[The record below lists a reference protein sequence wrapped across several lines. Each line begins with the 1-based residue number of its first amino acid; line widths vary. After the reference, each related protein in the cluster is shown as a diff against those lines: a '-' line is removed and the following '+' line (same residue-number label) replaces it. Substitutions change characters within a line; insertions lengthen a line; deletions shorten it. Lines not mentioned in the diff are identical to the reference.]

1 MQIPGLGSMRE
12 QTLEWKEPLRG
23 FHSQRP
29 HVCGCTATISDALA
43 AIVEAFF
50 SLLFQALLHGLVPGI
65 AEGWAVEGAFPNQ
78 GS

>member
-1 MQIPGLGSMRE
+1 MQIPGLGSVRE
-12 QTLEWKEPLRG
+12 QALAWKEPLEG
-23 FHSQRP
+23 FHSQRSL
-29 HVCGCTATISDALA
+29 VCGWTATASAGA

-50 SLLFQALLHGLVPGI
+50 SLLSQASLHGLVPGI